1 MKIQVASNLDPTII
15 QEEIKHALIVD
26 KGDYIL
32 YEAKQRVPVNNG
44 FDIEYLNV
52 NDILII
58 ETLDGASHIHTPL
71 GKYTSSFRLQDL
83 ETPPLI
89 RINKSTIINKEA
101 IDDIKVKL
109 NMKYSL
115 RIKDRWFDVN
125 RSYYHSF
132 KETIGL

>member
-1 MKIQVASNLDPTII
+1 M
-15 QEEIKHALIVD
+15 D
-26 KGDYIL
+26 KGDFIL
-32 YEAKQRVPVNNG
+32 YETKQRIPVNNG

-52 NDILII
+52 NDILVI
-58 ETLDGASHIHTPL
+58 ETVDGASHIHTLL
-71 GKYTSSFRLQDL
+71 GTYTSSSRLQDL
-83 ETPPLI
+83 EIPPLF

-115 RIKDRWFDVN
+115 RIQDRWFDVN